1 MPPTNG
7 VPSIANE
14 KSFSDFY
21 SIKKKRC
28 FFDTMEDMFGIASV
42 FGKVLTKVQNQ
53 KLDFLGSLKSVFSD
67 FKHFFEKYS
76 KKLKNYF
83 FKQD

>member
-42 FGKVLTKVQNQ
+42 FGKVLTKVQN
-53 KLDFLGSLKSVFSD
+53 
-67 FKHFFEKYS
+67 
-76 KKLKNYF
+76 
-83 FKQD
+83 